1 MSIQELPQ
9 ELTNQIA
16 AGEVIERPASI
27 VKELVE
33 NSLDAGS
40 KKVRIEFENAGL
52 KKISVQDDGVGIA
65 KDEIDLAFKRH
76 ATSKIKTERDLFNIS
91 TLGFR
96 GEALASMAAVAKVEI
111 ETSLK
116 DQPGVKALFQ
126 GGKKINQETFP
137 PISGTKISVKD
148 LFYNTPARLKYL
160 KSEKTEVLKIVD
172 IVNRLALG
180 HPEISFTLVNNGK
193 VLLATFGK
201 NNLRQDVAKI
211 YSRNI
216 AEKMYEVKAQSPDFE
231 IRGLVSDPD
240 HTRSNRSFITLLLNG
255 RYIRN
260 YQLTQAIL
268 EGYKNKLQAGR
279 FPIAIIDI
287 KLDPLLVDV
296 NVHPTKQEV
305 RLSKEQE
312 LEHLITK
319 AIAKKITGS
328 KQESLG
334 VEKLYRKSTRTNV
347 DQLKMNIGRDIVNT
361 VRPTPVKLDVAS
373 EELQVSDQ
381 HSKFVTL
388 NQIRNDDKYV
398 VTSSWDENVMIQQ
411 TLLPFKQE
419 EKEAI
424 VVTDEEEVLKQNLPE
439 LKFIGQTKSY
449 LLASQEDDLYLIEPL
464 NALRRLSYD
473 EIYQQFKDKK
483 INQQSLLKPAVLE
496 FSNLDYLKIK
506 ENLASL
512 KELGIELE
520 DFGQNSFLLAA
531 YPVWIGDDF
540 EKNVRTMIN
549 IYFDYSENTT
559 KLFTELT
566 SMITKEKVK
575 RRKKL
580 TDSEAKGLVDRLA
593 KSTDPYHDGDGEVII
608 VKLTKNDLNK
618 MFKSR

>member
-1 MSIQELPQ
+1 MSIRELPQ

-40 KKVRIEFENAGL
+40 KKIRIEFENAGL
-52 KKISVQDDGVGIA
+52 KKISVQDDGAGIA

-76 ATSKIKTERDLFNIS
+76 ATSKIQTERDLFNIS

-111 ETSLK
+111 ETSQK

-137 PISGTKISVKD
+137 PISGTKISVQD

-160 KSEKTEVLKIVD
+160 KSEKTEILKIVD

-193 VLLATFGK
+193 TLLSTFGK

-216 AEKMYEVKAQSPDFE
+216 AEKMYEIKAQNPDFE
-231 IRGLVSDPD
+231 VNGLVSDPD
-240 HTRSNRSFITLLLNG
+240 HTRANRSFITLLLNG

-260 YQLTQAIL
+260 YQLTQAII
-268 EGYKNKLQAGR
+268 EGYKNKLQTGR
-279 FPIAIIDI
+279 FPIAVIDI

-305 RLSKEQE
+305 RLSKEQD
-312 LEHLITK
+312 LEHLITQ
-319 AIAKKITGS
+319 AIAEKVATS

-334 VEKLYRKSTRTNV
+334 VEKLYHKSAKTNS
-347 DQLKMNIGRDIVNT
+347 DQLRISVGKDIVNT
-361 VRPTPVKLDVAS
+361 VRPTPVKLTPTEND
-373 EELQVSDQ
+373 LQVSDQ
-381 HSKFVTL
+381 HSKFMSL
-388 NQIRNDDKYV
+388 NQVRNDDKYV
-398 VTSSWDENVMIQQ
+398 ITSSWDENVMLQQ
-411 TLLPFKQE
+411 VLPPFKEQKKDPLIE
-419 EKEAI
+419 S
-424 VVTDEEEVLKQNLPE
+424 DEDDILIRKLPE
-439 LKFIGQTKSY
+439 LKYIGHTKSY
-449 LLASQEDDLYLIEPL
+449 ILASQDDDLYLIDPL
-464 NALRRLSYD
+464 NAMGRLSYD
-473 EIYQQFKDKK
+473 KIYHQIESKHVNQK
-483 INQQSLLKPAVLE
+483 ILLKPEVLE
-496 FSNLDYLKIK
+496 FSNLDYLKIR
-506 ENLASL
+506 ENIDKL
-512 KELGIELE
+512 KEFGISLE
-520 DFGQNSFLLAA
+520 DFGQKTFLLEAHPIWFGNN
-531 YPVWIGDDF
+531 Y
-540 EKNVRTMIN
+540 EKNVRSMIN
-549 IYFDYSENTT
+549 LYFDYAEDRT
-559 KLFTELT
+559 KLFAELA
-566 SMITKEKVK
+566 SMMTKEEVK

-580 TDSEAKGLVDRLA
+580 TDLEAKGIIKNLA
-593 KSTDPYHDGDGEVII
+593 KSSDPYHDGDGKVII

-618 MFKSR
+618 MFEK